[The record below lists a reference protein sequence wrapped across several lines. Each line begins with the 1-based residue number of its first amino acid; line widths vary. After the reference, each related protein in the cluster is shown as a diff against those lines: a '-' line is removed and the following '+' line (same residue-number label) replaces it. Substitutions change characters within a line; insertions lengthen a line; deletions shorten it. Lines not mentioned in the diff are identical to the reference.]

1 MMRFLKRFMLYGCLS
16 LLVVSGVS
24 AGKENIDQSADQIL
38 RETRKIITD
47 HMVWSGQEKALF
59 WPAYGDYEKNVRGII
74 IELLNAIQKY
84 YQESDMLS
92 DEEAKALAKRYFNLR
107 IEKAELWKSFVMG
120 LYEILPPR
128 KLLKLIEVEHQIETG
143 YYLKILLEATRAP

>member
-1 MMRFLKRFMLYGCLS
+1 MLYGCLS

-24 AGKENIDQSADQIL
+24 AGEENIEQSADQIL
-38 RETRKIITD
+38 SKTRIIITD
-47 HMVWSGQEKALF
+47 HMTWSEQERALF

-74 IELLNAIQKY
+74 IELLSAIQKY

-107 IEKAELWKSFVMG
+107 IKKAELWKSFVMG

-143 YYLKILLEATRAP
+143 YYLKILLEASRAP